1 MKKRIS
7 ALVLAMLFVLSALIG
22 CGQSTKADDTTA
34 SADTNASTEAKE
46 SESQTAEETASGTS
60 VEAADVKIGVIT
72 TLVKNDGGW

>member
-46 SESQTAEETASGTS
+46 S
-60 VEAADVKIGVIT
+60 
-72 TLVKNDGGW
+72 